1 MGAALSSYEFYDY
14 FPDEPESNWAQ
25 PALSFFVNSGNVDVS
40 IDTATYQDQ
49 PDTYVYTGN
58 RTHGRITIM
67 SAFRKDLFVSVTL
80 PVLIAA
86 IASVSVGWAAYA
98 HIDTKLDAARADS
111 SSSVDHLGDT
121 LRIELRADRDARAK
135 EFEALRLEMR
145 EDRKDTRDA
154 IKELI
159 NRS

>member
-1 MGAALSSYEFYDY
+1 MGEVSSLLEVVERNVSGFYY
-14 FPDEPESNWAQ
+14 IS
-25 PALSFFVNSGNVDVS
+25 NVDTS
-40 IDTATYQDQ
+40 TLSEESLPLDS
-49 PDTYVYTGN
+49 VYTVS
-58 RTHGRITIM
+58 TPKDLITIM
-67 SAFRKDLFVSVTL
+67 SAFRKDLFVSITL

-98 HIDTKLDAARADS
+98 HIDTKLDAARSDA

-145 EDRKDTRDA
+145 EDRKETRDA

-159 NRS
+159 KGS

>member
-1 MGAALSSYEFYDY
+1 MRIAQGSPAFYD
-14 FPDEPESNWAQ
+14 FMGEVSSLLEVVERN
-25 PALSFFVNSGNVDVS
+25 VSGFYYISNVDTS
-40 IDTATYQDQ
+40 TLSEESLPLDS
-49 PDTYVYTGN
+49 VYTVS
-58 RTHGRITIM
+58 TPKDLITIM
-67 SAFRKDLFVSVTL
+67 SAFRKDLFVSITL

-98 HIDTKLDAARADS
+98 HIDTKLDAARSDA

-145 EDRKDTRDA
+145 EDRKETRDA

-159 NRS
+159 KGS

>member
-1 MGAALSSYEFYDY
+1 MALAWSYDDFYDLMEDVEDKPERGPMMAPVSLKVVP
-14 FPDEPESNWAQ
+14 FFNSDPSEPAPFTDEVYSNLIVREQ
-25 PALSFFVNSGNVDVS
+25 LS
-40 IDTATYQDQ
+40 
-49 PDTYVYTGN
+49 
-58 RTHGRITIM
+58 IM
-67 SAFRKDLFVSVTL
+67 SAFRKDLFVSVTMPIL
-80 PVLIAA
+80 VAA
-86 IASVSVGWAAYA
+86 AATLTIGWAAYA
-98 HIDTKLDAARADS
+98 HIDTKLDTSRAEAS
-111 SSSVDHLGDT
+111 SGLDHLGDT

>member
-1 MGAALSSYEFYDY
+1 MALAWSYDDFYDLMEG
-14 FPDEPESNWAQ
+14 FE
-25 PALSFFVNSGNVDVS
+25 
-40 IDTATYQDQ
+40 DQ
-49 PDTYVYTGN
+49 PDREPVMPVVSLKVVPFFNTDPSEPAPFADEVYSN
-58 RTHGRITIM
+58 LIVREQLSIM

-80 PVLIAA
+80 PILIAA

-98 HIDTKLDAARADS
+98 HIDSKLDAARADS